1 MNIPQHP
8 VLLTG
13 ASGALGQML
22 ARELAGRGW
31 KLRLTDRAPFP
42 GAVPEGASFTLAD
55 LNDGAIILASPKGAA
70 RSCISAAFPSSI
82 RSKP

>member
-1 MNIPQHP
+1 MDIPQRP

-31 KLRLTDRAPFP
+31 TLRLTDRAPFP
-42 GAVPEGASFTLAD
+42 ARF
-55 LNDGAIILASPKGAA
+55 PKGRAS
-70 RSCISAAFPSSI
+70 RSPT
-82 RSKP
+82 